1 MQFRTTTAHREATAQ
16 TSVFR
21 LVVDL
26 HHLLYTASRICAAN
40 PQRIEVMEFEH
51 NAARQPARQAH

>member
-1 MQFRTTTAHREATAQ
+1 VAILTATAHREAKAQ

-21 LVVDL
+21 LVVD
-26 HHLLYTASRICAAN
+26 LLYTASRICAAN
-40 PQRIEVMEFEH
+40 PQRIDVMEFEH